1 MSEDCLTLNVWTPE
15 HAKAAPVFVWIH
27 GGSLVTGSGSE
38 AMYDGAKLAK
48 EGMIV
53 VTINYRLG
61 VLGYLAHPGL
71 SAESPDH
78 VSGNYGRSEEHT
90 SELQSIMRISYAVFC
105 LTINIQQVIRS
116 VTVLYYLAT

>member
-53 VTINYRLG
+53 VTINYRVG
-61 VLGYLAHPGL
+61 VLGYLPHPGL
-71 SAESPDH
+71 SAESPDLLPGKYVRLH
-78 VSGNYGRSEEHT
+78 HT
-90 SELQSIMRISYAVFC
+90 QDVNWVQANNAR
-105 LTINIQQVIRS
+105 
-116 VTVLYYLAT
+116 

>member
-78 VSGNYGRSEEHT
+78 VSGNYGLLDQKIGRASWRERVG
-90 SELQSIMRISYAVFC
+90 QYG
-105 LTINIQQVIRS
+105 
-116 VTVLYYLAT
+116 

>member
-78 VSGNYGRSEEHT
+78 VSGNYGMLDQEGT
-90 SELQSIMRISYAVFC
+90 SVVRGKSG
-105 LTINIQQVIRS
+105 S
-116 VTVLYYLAT
+116 VRVEPGGRRLIKKKKRTQKNTES